1 MKKQAIALMM
11 ASLMAGAGSVMAAAP
26 TTVTEKTAVLEETIY
41 GSVQDGA
48 ILDRVNQ
55 LDTTVYGAEKSGTI
69 NDKVD
74 SLYTAVEGDAS
85 SKTAPLAVRM
95 DVLEYTYQ
103 EKITNGSMLDRLD
116 RLERSVFGKIQT
128 GTIGS
133 RISKL
138 TNAINGS
145 DFKLTPQ
152 VGTLA
157 VDKVFKITLDD
168 EVNTKVNKVGDT
180 IHFTVAENIMD
191 GDVLLVPAGTAGT
204 GTITTL
210 KKAGV
215 FGRNAKLD
223 IKFDNIPAID
233 GTEFVAVQG
242 EEAQEEAKKS
252 QLKAGGASVAGAVL
266 LGPVGLLGGAFIKGN
281 NIDLPAGST
290 IYVQPE
296 SPVTIQGVVIG
307 GDGLNHANDLVDA
320 TEVTEE
326 PVEDVDA
333 VSGEAVDTTS
343 VDEATTESVDE
354 NGQDVEET
362 TDEVVDEE
370 TEEPVS
376 EEDTADTNDKEA
388 LKTSSVVEESKPAL
402 NVSKPIVVVKRS

>member
-1 MKKQAIALMM
+1 MAKLAKMGYTSTEAACYDNGKLYGVTPEQYKKDIET
-11 ASLMAGAGSVMAAAP
+11 AGL
-26 TTVTEKTAVLEETIY
+26 AVLSSHVGHNLSDKELAS
-41 GSVQDGA
+41 GQFDGA
-48 ILDRVNQ
+48 LKWWKQCIDCHKKAGMKYMVMPGVNFP
-55 LDTTVYGAEKSGTI
+55 K
-69 NDKVD
+69 
-74 SLYTAVEGDAS
+74 
-85 SKTAPLAVRM
+85 
-95 DVLEYTYQ
+95 
-103 EKITNGSMLDRLD
+103 
-116 RLERSVFGKIQT
+116 
-128 GTIGS
+128 
-133 RISKL
+133 
-138 TNAINGS
+138 
-145 DFKLTPQ
+145 
-152 VGTLA
+152 TLA
-157 VDKVFKITLDD
+157 EDKVFKITLDD

-370 TEEPVS
+370 TEEPAS